1 MPILNLDDNDLYYEI
16 TGDGDALLFIHG
28 LGSSC
33 RDWEQQVRFFARR
46 YQVIVFDV
54 RGHGKSGK
62 PPGPYSMPLFAR
74 DTAKLLQALGAAPAH
89 IVGISMGGMIAF
101 QLAVSHPGL
110 VKSLVIVNSGPEY
123 IVQTLKQRLQVWQRF
138 LIVKL
143 LGMRKIGK
151 VLSQRLFPGAEQEAL
166 RRVFIER
173 WAEND
178 ALAYQET
185 MRAIIGWS
193 VVDRIAGINC
203 PTLVL
208 GSEFDYTPVA
218 EKQAYVER
226 MTRAKLVVIEDSR
239 HALPL
244 EKPEQFNAAVEAF
257 LESMRIAQSQTPLI
271 PL

>member
-1 MPILNLDDNDLYYEI
+1 MPILNLDDIDLYYEI
-16 TGDGDALLFIHG
+16 TGDGEPLLFIHG

-33 RDWEQQVRFFARR
+33 RDWEQQVQFFAGR
-46 YQVIVFDV
+46 YQVIAVDV

-62 PPGPYSMPLFAR
+62 PAGPYSMALFAM
-74 DTAKLLQALGAAPAH
+74 DAAKLLQALGAAPAH
-89 IVGISMGGMIAF
+89 VVGISMGGMIAF
-101 QLAVSHPGL
+101 QLAVSHPEL
-110 VKSLVIVNSGPEY
+110 VKSLVIVNSSPEY
-123 IVQTLKQRLQVWQRF
+123 IVQTLKQRIQVWQRF

-143 LGMRKIGK
+143 LGMRKMGE
-151 VLSQRLFPGAEQEAL
+151 VLSQRLFPETEQEAL
-166 RRVFIER
+166 RTVFVER

-178 ALAYQET
+178 ASAYREA

-193 VVDRIAGINC
+193 VATRIAGINC

-226 MTRAKLVVIEDSR
+226 MTSAKLLVIEDSR

-244 EKPEQFNAAVEAF
+244 EKPEQFNAAVEEF
-257 LESMRIAQSQTPLI
+257 LEFQG
-271 PL
+271 